1 MEEIYTYLGY
11 AIIAVLIYLIFK
23 TIFVS
28 KQPEGFFGMSDDK
41 DDDAKDDTKDDT
53 TDSSDDPQV
62 AKAAKQLEG
71 LVTKVEN
78 GTNQKIKQ
86 GNYVGNRKHWEN
98 LIIAM
103 EDNINAS
110 SIRSMA
116 MLSSKLIA
124 NPEDPAII
132 SAIEKLNTLNNY
144 KQTLK
149 DNMTF
154 LDGLSGSSSTVSS
167 PF

>member
-28 KQPEGFFGMSDDK
+28 KQSEGFFGTSDK
-41 DDDAKDDTKDDT
+41 KNDDTKDDT
-53 TDSSDDPQV
+53 KEDTKDSSDDPRVTHQGE
-62 AKAAKQLEG
+62 AIEAM
-71 LVTKVEN
+71 VTKVEN

-86 GNYVGNRKHWEN
+86 ANYVKNRKHWEN
-98 LIIAM
+98 LIIAL
-103 EDNINAS
+103 EDNINTS
-110 SIRSMA
+110 SIQQMA
-116 MLSSKLIA
+116 ALSSKLIA

-154 LDGLSGSSSTVSS
+154 LDGLA
-167 PF
+167 

>member
-1 MEEIYTYLGY
+1 MEELYTYLGY

-28 KQPEGFFGMSDDK
+28 KQSEGFFGTSDK
-41 DDDAKDDTKDDT
+41 KNDDTKDDT
-53 TDSSDDPQV
+53 KDLSGDPQV
-62 AKAAKQLEG
+62 THQGEKLEA

-78 GTNQKIKQ
+78 ETNQKIKQ
-86 GNYVGNRKHWEN
+86 GNFVGNRKNWEN

-110 SIRSMA
+110 SIQHMA
-116 MLSSKLIA
+116 TLSGKLIA

-149 DNMTF
+149 DNMVY
-154 LDGLSGSSSTVSS
+154 LDGLA
-167 PF
+167 

>member
-28 KQPEGFFGMSDDK
+28 KQSEGFFGTSDK
-41 DDDAKDDTKDDT
+41 KNDDTKDDT
-53 TDSSDDPQV
+53 KDSSGDPQV
-62 AKAAKQLEG
+62 THQGEKLEA

-78 GTNQKIKQ
+78 ETNQKIKQ
-86 GNYVGNRKHWEN
+86 GNFVGNRKNWEN

-110 SIRSMA
+110 SIQHMA
-116 MLSSKLIA
+116 TLSGKLIA

-149 DNMTF
+149 DNMVY
-154 LDGLSGSSSTVSS
+154 LDGLA
-167 PF
+167 

>member
-41 DDDAKDDTKDDT
+41 KDDTKDDT
-53 TDSSDDPQV
+53 KEDTKDSSDDPRVTHQGE
-62 AKAAKQLEG
+62 AIEAM
-71 LVTKVEN
+71 VTKVEN

-86 GNYVGNRKHWEN
+86 ANYVKNRKHWEN
-98 LIIAM
+98 LIIAL
-103 EDNINAS
+103 EDNINTS
-110 SIRSMA
+110 SIQQMA
-116 MLSSKLIA
+116 ALSSKLIA

-154 LDGLSGSSSTVSS
+154 LDGLA
-167 PF
+167 

>member
-1 MEEIYTYLGY
+1 MEELYTYLGY
-11 AIIAVLIYLIFK
+11 AIIAVLIYLILK
-23 TIFVS
+23 TIFVN
-28 KQPEGFFGMSDDK
+28 KQSEGFFGTSDKKTNDT
-41 DDDAKDDTKDDT
+41 KDDTKD
-53 TDSSDDPQV
+53 SSGDPQV
-62 AKAAKQLEG
+62 THQGEKLEA

-78 GTNQKIKQ
+78 ETNKKIKQ
-86 GNYVGNRKHWEN
+86 GNFVGNRKNWEN

-110 SIRSMA
+110 SIQHMA
-116 MLSSKLIA
+116 TLSGKLIA

-149 DNMTF
+149 DNMVY
-154 LDGLSGSSSTVSS
+154 LDGLA
-167 PF
+167 

>member
-1 MEEIYTYLGY
+1 MEELYTYLGY

-28 KQPEGFFGMSDDK
+28 KQSEGFFGTSDK
-41 DDDAKDDTKDDT
+41 KNDDTKDDT
-53 TDSSDDPQV
+53 KDSSGDPQV
-62 AKAAKQLEG
+62 THQGEKLEA

-78 GTNQKIKQ
+78 ETNQKIKQ
-86 GNYVGNRKHWEN
+86 GNFVGNRKNWEN

-110 SIRSMA
+110 SIQHMA
-116 MLSSKLIA
+116 TLSGKLIA

-149 DNMTF
+149 DNMVY
-154 LDGLSGSSSTVSS
+154 LDGLA
-167 PF
+167 

>member
-41 DDDAKDDTKDDT
+41 DDDAKDDTKEDTKDDT
-53 TDSSDDPQV
+53 TDSIDDPQIV
-62 AKAAKQLEG
+62 KAGKQIEETITKLEKKTNG
-71 LVTKVEN
+71 IIKESYLVK
-78 GTNQKIKQ
+78 
-86 GNYVGNRKHWEN
+86 NRKLWEN

-110 SIRSMA
+110 SIQQ
-116 MLSSKLIA
+116 IA
-124 NPEDPAII
+124 VIGNAGPSGLKTMET
-132 SAIEKLNTLNNY
+132 LNTLNKY
-144 KQTLK
+144 KQSLK
-149 DNMTF
+149 ENMIY
-154 LDGLSGSSSTVSS
+154 LDGLA
-167 PF
+167 